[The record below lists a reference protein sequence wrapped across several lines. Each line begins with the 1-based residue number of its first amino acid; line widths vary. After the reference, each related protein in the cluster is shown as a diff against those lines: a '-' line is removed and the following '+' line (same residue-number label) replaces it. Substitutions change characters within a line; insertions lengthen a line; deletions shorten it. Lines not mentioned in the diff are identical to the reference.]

1 VGKDKHF
8 NAGKGLEKSSPAG
21 TAEKNRRFQPSLWD
35 WMAIPS
41 DLGILNVLNAHEMP
55 GRHPAFQ
62 RLCRGAA
69 KFDFPIRHLQ
79 VVSDPA
85 IAKWVGN
92 TRYAAEL
99 RARIPFPP
107 PGVGNPAQIQPWK
120 GAPPASP

>member
-1 VGKDKHF
+1 MACKRCPAAAQKWGASQFLSRRSVPKEQSEIAPHF

-62 RLCRGAA
+62 WLCRGAP
-69 KFDFPIRHLQ
+69 KFDFPIRPP
-79 VVSDPA
+79 SDS
-85 IAKWVGN
+85 
-92 TRYAAEL
+92 
-99 RARIPFPP
+99 
-107 PGVGNPAQIQPWK
+107 Q
-120 GAPPASP
+120 